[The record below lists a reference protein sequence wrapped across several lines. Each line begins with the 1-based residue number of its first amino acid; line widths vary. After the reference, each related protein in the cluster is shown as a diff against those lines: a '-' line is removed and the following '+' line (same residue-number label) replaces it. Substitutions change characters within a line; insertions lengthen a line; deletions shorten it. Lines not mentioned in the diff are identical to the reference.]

1 MANEIDACTLT
12 MFLRQRR
19 IDLGLTLDEIAARMG
34 LDVTGSLILAYED
47 GELVPSLR
55 ELVAWADALGC
66 DVEITVRPAPP
77 MKTRFGSLDELRQDL
92 RDNAWA
98 RRVAA
103 PAIPDDLGELRRRLD
118 EERAVV
124 TARTRMEIDPNVRC
138 RGNQTRTGLEDC
150 HGPIAVGDV
159 VTVYEPEARIEGT
172 GRIADIDYDK
182 QLVWLEVDW
191 AGLRDMEEP
200 T

>member
-1 MANEIDACTLT
+1 MPDVPVQVA
-12 MFLRQRR
+12 FLRQRR
-19 IDLGLTLDEIAARMG
+19 IDLGLSQREVARHAG
-34 LDVTGSLILAYED
+34 FA
-47 GELVPSLR
+47 PSLVLDYESDR
-55 ELVAWADALGC
+55 HEPTLAKLIAWADALGC
-66 DVEITVRPAPP
+66 DVEIIVRPAPP
-77 MKTRFGSLDELRQDL
+77 MKTRFDSLDELRQDL
-92 RDNAWA
+92 RDNVWA

-103 PAIPDDLGELRRRLD
+103 PATPDDLGELRRRLD

-124 TARTRMEIDPNVRC
+124 AARTRVEIDPNVRC

-159 VTVYEPEARIEGT
+159 VTVYESEARIEGT